1 MRFIRAEYSIFII
14 AYTLYVINYGL
25 NLVISFDG
33 VSTSCPLWESE
44 WMFSPSK
51 SPQLTAKEESE
62 QWSKLWE
69 TWFESLSELIP
80 AVKEDFER
88 LHSDIVLKFHLSKSC
103 LLYTSD
109 AADE

>member
-1 MRFIRAEYSIFII
+1 
-14 AYTLYVINYGL
+14 
-25 NLVISFDG
+25 
-33 VSTSCPLWESE
+33 
-44 WMFSPSK
+44 MFSPSK

-88 LHSDIVLKFHLSKSC
+88 LHSDIVLKFHLSKRLDYNKGKPLTKLFCDYISKIAITFNK
-103 LLYTSD
+103 LGIHGLSTHLYKLALYPKGTVGRNI
-109 AADE
+109 